1 MKERI
6 FYLIRIYVFMVL
18 MLMLAKPA
26 FMLYHHANHPFTF
39 GDVMQVIGHGI
50 TLDLSTALYLIIVPF
65 LIILLSIWLWSWN
78 GLYRLL
84 KVYYVLAAFVLA
96 LAFVSDTSLYEF
108 WGFKLDASVLPY
120 LSTPKEAWS
129 SFFSHS
135 SSIRSWFGSPQCNG
149 KGAVVSVRSATP
161 EGVRGSMDYSS
172 SVL

>member
-65 LIILLSIWLWSWN
+65 LIILLSIWLWSW
-78 GLYRLL
+78 
-84 KVYYVLAAFVLA
+84 K
-96 LAFVSDTSLYEF
+96 
-108 WGFKLDASVLPY
+108 P
-120 LSTPKEAWS
+120 TPREAWTL
-129 SFFSHS
+129 
-135 SSIRSWFGSPQCNG
+135 SPIPPTWTQTT
-149 KGAVVSVRSATP
+149 V
-161 EGVRGSMDYSS
+161 
-172 SVL
+172 